1 MDPLTNKE
9 GAEFDKA
16 YLDEMIKHHKSGID
30 MMNLAVEKADSD
42 DVRKMSE
49 DMIKHQTEEIDK
61 MGKNAWRNVNKN

>member
-1 MDPLTNKE
+1 MNSLKNKE

-30 MMNLAVEKADSD
+30 MMDMAVEKADSE

-49 DMIKHQTEEIDK
+49 DMIKHQTEEIKK
-61 MGKNAWRNVNKN
+61 MEKMLNEM